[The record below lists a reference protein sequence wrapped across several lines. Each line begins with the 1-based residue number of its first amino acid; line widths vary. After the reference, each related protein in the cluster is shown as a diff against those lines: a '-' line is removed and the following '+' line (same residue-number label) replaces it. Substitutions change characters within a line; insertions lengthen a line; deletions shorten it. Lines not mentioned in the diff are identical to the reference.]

1 MYIWKQTNGSED
13 ETKENTEII
22 TPIIEKNALIRYQKV
37 IFLSNLAIIIV
48 AIITCM
54 RLITLIII
62 IIIYNIIFNNYTHT
76 HLQSFTYNNNNY
88 YKRKPKSKTKLKY
101 TFKL

>member
-48 AIITCM
+48 AIITCK

-76 HLQSFTYNNNNY
+76 HLQSFTYNNNNN
-88 YKRKPKSKTKLKY
+88 YKKKETKIKN
-101 TFKL
+101 